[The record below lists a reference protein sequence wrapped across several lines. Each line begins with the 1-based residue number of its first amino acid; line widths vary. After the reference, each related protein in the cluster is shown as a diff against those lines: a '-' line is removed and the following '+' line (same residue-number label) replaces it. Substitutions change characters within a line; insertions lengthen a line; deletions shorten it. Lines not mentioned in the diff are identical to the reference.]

1 MDKPSITVANWTE
14 TLTGE
19 TLLFGV
25 LAKTLYIYPEKEWIG
40 SLLED
45 DFLAEAP
52 FASSQPLVVDGLALL
67 RTWQRAGE
75 TSGSGDKFD
84 TLCAD
89 YTRLFIGPGK
99 VLAPPWESVYCT
111 EERLLFLEQTLQVRH
126 WYARFSLQSAKLHQE
141 PDDHIGLELEF
152 LAHLARLGLQ
162 TLQTEDYERLNELID
177 SQRRFLLEHT
187 LQWAPVWCD
196 ILQTIAKTDFY
207 RGIASLT
214 LGALTELAAVLDLKI
229 PEVAR

>member
-1 MDKPSITVANWTE
+1 MDKPTVTAANWTE

-19 TLLFGV
+19 TLLFSV
-25 LAKTLYIYPEKEWIG
+25 LAKTLYVYPEKEWIA
-40 SLLED
+40 SLMED

-52 FASSQPLVVDGLALL
+52 FGSSQPLVVDGLALL
-67 RTWQRAGE
+67 RAWHRAGE
-75 TSGSGDKFD
+75 TSSSGDKFD
-84 TLCAD
+84 ALCAD

-126 WYARFSLQSAKLHQE
+126 WYARFGLQSAKLHQE

-162 TLQTEDYERLNELID
+162 ALQTEKSERFDESID
-177 SQRRFLLEHT
+177 SQRQFLLEHT

-196 ILQTIAKTDFY
+196 IVQTAAKTEFY
-207 RGIASLT
+207 RGIARLT
-214 LGALTELAAVLDLKI
+214 LGALTELAAILDLKI
-229 PEVAR
+229 PEAAR